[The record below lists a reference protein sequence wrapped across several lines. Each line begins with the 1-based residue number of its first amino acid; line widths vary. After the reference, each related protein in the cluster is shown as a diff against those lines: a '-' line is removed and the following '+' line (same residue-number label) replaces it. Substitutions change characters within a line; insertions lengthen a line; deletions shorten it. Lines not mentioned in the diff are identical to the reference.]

1 MYTFFYFLLYTINVQ
16 IKGVYKIMLRFK
28 QFEALEYTF
37 YVYFYADITNSVC
50 FDLVEEHN
58 QNSKYTLI
66 NGCSVVDYAEGLKD
80 LIDWRINDF
89 LLKRMIEDFKT
100 LIYKLDLNDKV
111 VIRKIDDDI
120 QVNNR
125 YFNVIDFNDDYTAF
139 KTAIIDFIENIALNK

>member
-1 MYTFFYFLLYTINVQ
+1 
-16 IKGVYKIMLRFK
+16 MLRFK

-58 QNSKYTLI
+58 QNNKYTLI

-80 LIDWRINDF
+80 LINWRINDF
-89 LLKRMIEDFKT
+89 LLKRMIEDFKI
-100 LIYKLDLNDKV
+100 LLYKLGLNDKI

-139 KTAIIDFIENIALNK
+139 KTAIIDFIENISQKNKAIAF